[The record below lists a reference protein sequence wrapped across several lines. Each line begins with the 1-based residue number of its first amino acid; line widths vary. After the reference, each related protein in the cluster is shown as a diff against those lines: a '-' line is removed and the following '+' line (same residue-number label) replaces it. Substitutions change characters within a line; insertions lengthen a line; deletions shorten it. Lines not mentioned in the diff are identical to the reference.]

1 VGDPVT
7 FEPWLRSGAFIASI
21 VLLALAERCWPR
33 RPHRPMKSAA
43 ANVGLLLT
51 NTIVVRL
58 LSSASLVGIAV
69 GVSAMNWGLF
79 ALIDA
84 PATLETFLAIVLLDA
99 SMYLQHRLFHR
110 VAWLWRL
117 HAVHHSDT
125 SFDLTTGIRFHPGE
139 AVTSFAM
146 KAAAVVIVGADA
158 WAVLIFE
165 VLLSTASLFTHTNAQ
180 IPQRL
185 EGMLRRLVVT
195 PEMHRTHH
203 SVARDEHNT
212 NFGFLLVCWDRLFHS
227 YRSASRFDPASMEIG
242 LHDYR
247 GREAQAFGRLLR
259 QPLTTVT
266 RSNDR

>member
-1 VGDPVT
+1 VFDPVT
-7 FEPWLRSGAFIASI
+7 FEPWLRSGAFIGSVA
-21 VLLALAERCWPR
+21 LLAFAEHRWPR
-33 RPHRPMKSAA
+33 RTHRPLKRAA

-51 NTIVVRL
+51 NTVVVRL
-58 LSSASLVGIAV
+58 LSSASLVGVAV
-69 GVSAMNWGLF
+69 GIDAMNWGLF

-84 PATLETFLAIVLLDA
+84 PVLLETLIAVLLLDA

-110 VAWLWRL
+110 ISWLWRL

-146 KAAAVVIVGADA
+146 KAAAVVILGADA

-165 VLLSTASLFTHTNAQ
+165 VLLSTASLFTHTNVQ
-180 IPQRL
+180 ISKGL
-185 EGMLRRLVVT
+185 ESILRRLVVT

-212 NFGFLLVCWDRLFHS
+212 NFGFLLVWWDRLFHS
-227 YRSASRFDPASMEIG
+227 YRSASRVDPASMEIG
-242 LHDYR
+242 LRDYR
-247 GREAQAFGRLLR
+247 SPEAQAFGRLLR
-259 QPLTTVT
+259 QPLTPITP
-266 RSNDR
+266 SND

>member
-1 VGDPVT
+1 MFDPVT
-7 FEPWLRSGAFIASI
+7 FEPWVRSGAFIGSVV
-21 VLLALAERCWPR
+21 VLAFAERCWPR
-33 RPHRPMKSAA
+33 RTHRPLSRAA

-58 LSSASLVGIAV
+58 LSSTSLVGIAV

-84 PATLETFLAIVLLDA
+84 PAMLETLVAVVLLDA

-110 VAWLWRL
+110 FAWLWRL

-125 SFDLTTGIRFHPGE
+125 AFDLTTGIRFHPGE

-146 KAAAVVIVGADA
+146 KAAAVVILGADA

-165 VLLSTASLFTHTNAQ
+165 VLLSTASLFTHTNVQ

-185 EGMLRRLVVT
+185 EGILRRLIVT

-203 SVARDEHNT
+203 SVAHDEHNT
-212 NFGFLLVCWDRLFHS
+212 NFGFLLVWWDWLFHS
-227 YRSASRFDPASMEIG
+227 YRSASRVDPASMEIG
-242 LHDYR
+242 LCDYR
-247 GREAQAFGRLLR
+247 SPEAQAFGRLLR
-259 QPLTTVT
+259 QPLTPFT
-266 RSNDR
+266 RSND